1 MMNVGDSQTR
11 SMIESLKVLISD
23 CQLLTISDVV
33 FSDEV
38 TTVLVISPDRFRSV
52 LFSLVQSGQG
62 SV

>member
-1 MMNVGDSQTR
+1 MLGTHRQGCA
-11 SMIESLKVLISD
+11 MIESLKVLISD

-33 FSDEV
+33 FSAEV
-38 TTVLVISPDRFRSV
+38 TTVSVISPDRFRSV

>member
-1 MMNVGDSQTR
+1 
-11 SMIESLKVLISD
+11 MIESLKVLISD

-33 FSDEV
+33 FSAEV